1 MATSTEALDRN
12 VLSDAL
18 IDEHQSE
25 QNPAVNEENPVTQN
39 LEGSDSDSS
48 IGLDRQFAAKSPGA
62 REGGR
67 NPWVLLSFL
76 LLCGVGMYFAITSDG
91 SKKKPRDT
99 EKHAAFETAKPRAKV
114 VPGKEDE
121 PPTAPI
127 AEPQSFNAEPSSP
140 SREDLERQKELEE
153 KRKRAEALRL
163 ARIKSA
169 IIIAGGHGSL
179 HAASANLVEPNGIQ
193 PNSKDGA
200 FPVLLDTNLR
210 EDFGEATTISDD
222 AFPESNPAGK
232 FHTTGVL
239 SKFADRENASTTDPN
254 ERFFIEKSDRSRNV
268 AHASRMSHRSYT
280 LIQGKIID
288 CVLETAIQSDFPGQL
303 RCSTSNDV
311 YAESGRAVMLPAK
324 TRLIGQYNSAVR
336 KGQVRVFVI
345 WQRAIAPNGIDIQLD
360 SPGTDTL
367 GRAGIGGEVDNHYL
381 EIFGVS
387 AMLSIIGAGASS
399 YGVNAGDQPNS
410 ATAYRQAIQQSFAQ
424 TSQQVLSPYAQI
436 APTIHVNQGKAIK
449 IFVNRDLDFSTVYA
463 SKPESTQSSATVIR

>member
-1 MATSTEALDRN
+1 MATSTEALDRSVPN
-12 VLSDAL
+12 DAS

-25 QNPAVNEENPVTQN
+25 QNPAENEENPVTQN

-48 IGLDRQFAAKSPGA
+48 TGLDRQFAAKSPGT

-91 SKKKPRDT
+91 SKKKPHDT
-99 EKHAAFETAKPRAKV
+99 EKPAVFEITKPRAKV
-114 VPGKEDE
+114 VPGKEEE

-127 AEPQSFNAEPSSP
+127 AESPSFDVEPSMA

-169 IIIAGGHGSL
+169 IIIAGGQGSF
-179 HAASANLVEPNGIQ
+179 HTASANLVEPNVMQ
-193 PNSKDGA
+193 TNSNDGA
-200 FPVLLDTNLR
+200 FPVQRETNLR
-210 EDFGEATTISDD
+210 EGFGEATATSDG
-222 AFPESNPAGK
+222 AFPESNPAEK
-232 FHTTGVL
+232 FLPTGDL
-239 SKFADRENASTTDPN
+239 PKLTDRGSASPTDPN

-268 AHASRMSHRSYT
+268 AFANRLHHLAYAV
-280 LIQGKIID
+280 LQGKMID
-288 CVLETAIQSDFPGQL
+288 CVLETAIQSDLPGQL

-311 YAESGRAVMLPAK
+311 YAEAGRAVMLPAK

-360 SPGTDTL
+360 SPGTDSL

-399 YGVNAGDQPNS
+399 YGVRNVDQPNS
-410 ATAYRQAIQQSFAQ
+410 DSAYRQAIQQSFAQ

-436 APTIHVNQGKAIK
+436 APTIHVNQGEGIK

-463 SKPESTQSSATVIR
+463 SKPESTQAQATVIR

>member
-1 MATSTEALDRN
+1 MATSSIALDQT
-12 VLSDAL
+12 LSTEPPE
-18 IDEHQSE
+18 DEQQSE
-25 QNPAVNEENPVTQN
+25 HNPAEHDENPVTQH
-39 LEGSDSDSS
+39 LEESNSDSPT
-48 IGLDRQFAAKSPGA
+48 GLDRQFAAKSPGA

-67 NPWVLLSFL
+67 NPWLLLSFL

-91 SKKKPRDT
+91 SKKNARDT
-99 EKHAAFETAKPRAKV
+99 DKPAVFESTKPHAKV

-121 PPTAPI
+121 PPKESI
-127 AEPQSFNAEPSSP
+127 ADTQNFNAEPSTP

-153 KRKRAEALRL
+153 KRKREEALRL

-169 IIIAGGHGSL
+169 IIIGGGQGSL
-179 HAASANLVEPNGIQ
+179 HAASANFVEPNGIQ
-193 PNSKDGA
+193 TNSSDGA
-200 FPVLLDTNLR
+200 FPDLHDTH
-210 EDFGEATTISDD
+210 FGGGVVEAAAMSHNT
-222 AFPESNPAGK
+222 FPESNPAGK
-232 FHTTGVL
+232 FLPTREF
-239 SKFADRENASTTDPN
+239 SKFADRESASANDPN
-254 ERFFIEKSDRSRNV
+254 ERFFIEKSDRSRNITEANRLRHL
-268 AHASRMSHRSYT
+268 AHT
-280 LIQGKIID
+280 VLQGKMID
-288 CVLETAIQSDFPGQL
+288 CVLETAIQSDLPGQL

-399 YGVNAGDQPNS
+399 YGVNTGDQPNS

-424 TSQQVLSPYAQI
+424 TAQQVLSPYAQI
-436 APTIHVNQGKAIK
+436 APTIHVNQGEAIK
-449 IFVNRDLDFSTVYA
+449 IFVNRDLDFSHVYA
-463 SKPESTQSSATVIR
+463 NHPASSQPSATVIR